1 MDLRKASLLLISGL
15 IYTVFYKAVIGFV
28 PFVSN
33 IVFLRNILSVLL
45 LLSSLSIIIFIFYF
59 LKESPLLNSK
69 IKISLQLIF
78 FFTCILI
85 LLGLPI
91 GLQPQNRI
99 FRNFIFEAARLLN
112 SFSILMFFIFFIK
125 IISIESI
132 RKPIKLAI
140 WGFSIGLVLGLV
152 SFGYYMNFLITG
164 TEVIPF
170 PPLQYLAI
178 IVFLFTYIVV
188 TYFLIQFRK
197 LLNNV

>member
-45 LLSSLSIIIFIFYF
+45 LLSSLSIIIFVFYF
-59 LKESPLLNSK
+59 LKESPVLNSK

>member
-59 LKESPLLNSK
+59 LKESPVLNSK

-112 SFSILMFFIFFIK
+112 SFSILMFFIFSIK

>member
-59 LKESPLLNSK
+59 LKESPVLNSK